1 LARFDLDLSDAE
13 FGRLTLEQFDG
24 LLERKREQDKLA
36 FLQAGIVAASIYNAN
51 PFRGQGAK
59 AVDPLDFV
67 PGYQKQ
73 TRQQTVAEQVQA
85 LTRIMGCGP
94 KKH

>member
-1 LARFDLDLSDAE
+1 MTLA
-13 FGRLTLEQFDG
+13 QFDA
-24 LLERKREQDKLA
+24 LLDRKREQDKLA
-36 FLQAGIVAASIYNAN
+36 FLQTGMVAAAIYNAN

-73 TRQQTVAEQVQA
+73 NRQQTVDEQVQT